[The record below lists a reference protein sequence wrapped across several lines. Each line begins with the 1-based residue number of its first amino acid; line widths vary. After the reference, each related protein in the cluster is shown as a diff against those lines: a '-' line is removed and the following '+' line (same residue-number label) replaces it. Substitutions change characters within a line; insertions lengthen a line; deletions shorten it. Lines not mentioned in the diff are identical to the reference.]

1 MAIEEPDIKVPYSDP
16 SINAQYS
23 EFLKGEDLEDKYKAE
38 DPLFETLKEE
48 PLTIG
53 TDDEMGTTAG
63 SGLWTLSKKEKDA
76 RNKQLTKFT
85 DIPDSLAFN
94 WETGEFGTQTPSPT
108 SVEGLKADAANDAL
122 FSQDDPTGT
131 VSTPSQ
137 AFEQAVSPQEDIDV
151 QSSWLGD
158 RERELDKAGSDAK
171 KAKSIWDVIPERPSS
186 RLRDADSFYQSYGKT
201 GFATSSSSKS
211 GALSSAPTAS
221 LAGQGTSLY
230 GSTAGAGLSST
241 GAPMYGSTYGA
252 GAVGSVASAVGSV
265 VGPAATGS
273 VGYGATVGAG
283 ASSAPVPAEFGAAL
297 KAGGQLLQV
306 YSIKQAF
313 DAGTSEGKISGTMQL
328 AALLNPALAPFVAGY
343 EAIKMLTGWGGIGK
357 WFPGGGVK
365 TPMGGM
371 EFRLGTEAGISSD
384 GDNSKFMYPG
394 QEGYD
399 EGIKNDSLRIVAPYS
414 WGYNGYD
421 HGPVKQAAQKQI
433 DYLYGFAEKYG
444 VDINEDVFIK
454 AATGSGGFA
463 KHKPTGDR
471 APGTNHSVLERIDS
485 VGNGSSTANQWLR
498 EVFEYTGPNGEK
510 IVSGTPSSNNI
521 NVNTGLKDGFASQ
534 QDFENDITEFSN
546 NFYS

>member
-137 AFEQAVSPQEDIDV
+137 AFEQAVSSQEDIDV

-186 RLRDADSFYQSYGKT
+186 RLRDADSFYQSSNCFLSWT
-201 GFATSSSSKS
+201 GHFIIW
-211 GALSSAPTAS
+211 
-221 LAGQGTSLY
+221 QHCW
-230 GSTAGAGLSST
+230 
-241 GAPMYGSTYGA
+241 
-252 GAVGSVASAVGSV
+252 
-265 VGPAATGS
+265 
-273 VGYGATVGAG
+273 
-283 ASSAPVPAEFGAAL
+283 
-297 KAGGQLLQV
+297 
-306 YSIKQAF
+306 
-313 DAGTSEGKISGTMQL
+313 
-328 AALLNPALAPFVAGY
+328 
-343 EAIKMLTGWGGIGK
+343 GW
-357 WFPGGGVK
+357 VK
-365 TPMGGM
+365 
-371 EFRLGTEAGISSD
+371 
-384 GDNSKFMYPG
+384 
-394 QEGYD
+394 
-399 EGIKNDSLRIVAPYS
+399 
-414 WGYNGYD
+414 
-421 HGPVKQAAQKQI
+421 
-433 DYLYGFAEKYG
+433 
-444 VDINEDVFIK
+444 
-454 AATGSGGFA
+454 
-463 KHKPTGDR
+463 
-471 APGTNHSVLERIDS
+471 
-485 VGNGSSTANQWLR
+485 
-498 EVFEYTGPNGEK
+498 
-510 IVSGTPSSNNI
+510 
-521 NVNTGLKDGFASQ
+521 
-534 QDFENDITEFSN
+534 
-546 NFYS
+546 FYRCSYVW

>member
-1 MAIEEPDIKVPYSDP
+1 MAIEPDIKVPYSDP

-38 DPLFETLKEE
+38 DPLFETIKEE
-48 PLTIG
+48 PVTIG
-53 TDDEMGTTAG
+53 AKDEIGTTAG
-63 SGLWTLSKKEKDA
+63 SGLWTLSKKQKEERDA
-76 RNKQLTKFT
+76 ELTKFT

-108 SVEGLKADAANDAL
+108 SIAGIRKAVSDTPL
-122 FSQDDPTGT
+122 FSQDDPTGA
-131 VSTPSQ
+131 VRTPSQ
-137 AFEQAVSPQEDIDV
+137 AFEQAVSPDDIDI
-151 QSSWLGD
+151 QSSWLG
-158 RERELDKAGSDAK
+158 EREAEAFKAGDDYRRTRSV
-171 KAKSIWDVIPERPSS
+171 WDLIPERPS
-186 RLRDADSFYQSYGKT
+186 Q
-201 GFATSSSSKS
+201 
-211 GALSSAPTAS
+211 
-221 LAGQGTSLY
+221 
-230 GSTAGAGLSST
+230 TAGAGLSPT
-241 GAPMYGSTYGA
+241 GAPMYGSTSLASTESVGYGA
-252 GAVGSVASAVGSV
+252 GAVGSIASAVGSA
-265 VGPAATGS
+265 GPAAMGS

-283 ASSAPVPAEFGAAL
+283 AGGASTASSAANWSGAL
-297 KAGGQLLQV
+297 KAGGQLLQI

-313 DAGTSEGKISGTMQL
+313 DSGTSEGKISGTMQL

-357 WFPGGGVK
+357 WFPGGGYK
-365 TPMGGM
+365 HPMGGM
-371 EFRLGTEAGISSD
+371 EFRLGTEAGISNDRDS
-384 GDNSKFMYPG
+384 SKFMYPG

-421 HGPVKQAAQKQI
+421 DSHVKKAGQKQI

-485 VGNGSSTANQWLR
+485 IGNGSSTPNQWLR
-498 EVFEYTGPNGEK
+498 EVFEYEGPNGEK
-510 IVSGTPSSNNI
+510 IVSGSPRTQNI
-521 NVNTGLKDGFASQ
+521 NSETGLYEGFSSQ
-534 QDFENDITEFSN
+534 EEFENDVANYNLEF
-546 NFYS
+546 YG

>member
-1 MAIEEPDIKVPYSDP
+1 MAIDPDIKVPYSDP

-38 DPLFETLKEE
+38 DPLFETIKEE

-53 TDDEMGTTAG
+53 ADDEMGLTAG
-63 SGLWTLSKKEKDA
+63 SGLWSLSKKQKEA
-76 RNKQLTKFT
+76 RDKQLTKFT

-108 SVEGLKADAANDAL
+108 SAESLKADAANDAL

-137 AFEQAVSPQEDIDV
+137 AFEQAVSPRVDVDV
-151 QSSWLGD
+151 QSSWLG
-158 RERELDKAGSDAK
+158 ERIEEIDKAGSDTK

-186 RLRDADSFYQSYGKT
+186 RLRDVDSFYQPYGPT
-201 GFATSSSSKS
+201 GFATSSSSAS
-211 GALSSAPTAS
+211 GSLSSAPTSS
-221 LAGQGTSLY
+221 LAGQGNVGQL
-230 GSTAGAGLSST
+230 STATGLAAANANLFINAGTATGLGTTATLGAGGIGPVARL
-241 GAPMYGSTYGA
+241 GS
-252 GAVGSVASAVGSV
+252 GSGS
-265 VGPAATGS
+265 
-273 VGYGATVGAG
+273 
-283 ASSAPVPAEFGAAL
+283 ASSAANFSGAF
-297 KAGGQLLQV
+297 KAGSQLLQI

-384 GDNSKFMYPG
+384 EDNSKFMYPG

-498 EVFEYTGPNGEK
+498 EVFEYVGPNGEK
-510 IVSGTPSSNNI
+510 IVSGTPRTQNI
-521 NVNTGLKDGFASQ
+521 NPETGLYEGFNSQEEFEKDVANYNS
-534 QDFENDITEFSN
+534 EF
-546 NFYS
+546 YG